1 MNWFDRMAA
10 AIAADKAVA
19 ALEKFVGAMERM
31 TDTEKARALRECAA
45 ELRYDEFDKEADEVE
60 QLALRY
66 MRR

>member
-19 ALEKFVGAMERM
+19 TLEKFVGAMGRM
-31 TDTEKARALRECAA
+31 TDTEKARALRDRAA

-66 MRR
+66 MHR